1 MSRSIENNEQ
11 SDHCDC
17 KLGGGRGLANSG
29 QLERMI
35 LKETGGGGASEMEEL

>member
-1 MSRSIENNEQ
+1 MSRSIESNEQ

-17 KLGGGRGLANSG
+17 KAGGAGLANSG

-35 LKETGGGGASEMEEL
+35 LKETGGPRFEMEKL